1 MSAQKKAPTKALVL
15 GGGGVAGIGWE
26 TGVLFGLAEAGV
38 DVSDA
43 DVVIGTS
50 AGSTMAAQMLSGTP
64 LATLYD
70 RHVFPEGPSTEIAAK
85 LDVEKMMKD
94 WGALL
99 GAHEP
104 GPDLRAAI
112 GRYALTAGT
121 PTERERRA
129 VIEARLPSHDW
140 PDADLRI
147 VIVDAA
153 TGDERI
159 VTRDDGV
166 PLVDTVAASC
176 AVPGIWPPV
185 TIGDRRYIDGGVR
198 TSANVDLAEG
208 NDVVLVLAPVG
219 DFTAPEPAIAKRL
232 AKLEKKSTVLTIQ
245 PDEASVAAIG
255 ANPLDPAT
263 AGPAARAGREQ
274 ARQLLDEVAG
284 IWSA

>member
-1 MSAQKKAPTKALVL
+1 MSADKKATKALVL

-26 TGVLFGLAEAGV
+26 TGILFGFAEAGV
-38 DVSDA
+38 DVTDA

-50 AGSTMAAQMLSGTP
+50 AGAAVAAQVLSGTP

-99 GAHEP
+99 GEHEP

-112 GRYALTAGT
+112 GRYALAAGT
-121 PTERERRA
+121 PSERERRA

-153 TGDERI
+153 TGEERI
-159 VTRDDGV
+159 LTRDDGV
-166 PLVDTVAASC
+166 PLVDAIAASC

-198 TSANVDLAEG
+198 SSANVDLAEG

-219 DFTAPEPAIAKRL
+219 DLTAPEPAIAKRL
-232 AKLEKKSTVLTIQ
+232 AKVEKKSTVLTIE
-245 PDEASVAAIG
+245 PDEASLAAAG
-255 ANPLDPAT
+255 ANPLDPASE
-263 AGPAARAGREQ
+263 GPAARAGREQ

-284 IWSA
+284 VWSA